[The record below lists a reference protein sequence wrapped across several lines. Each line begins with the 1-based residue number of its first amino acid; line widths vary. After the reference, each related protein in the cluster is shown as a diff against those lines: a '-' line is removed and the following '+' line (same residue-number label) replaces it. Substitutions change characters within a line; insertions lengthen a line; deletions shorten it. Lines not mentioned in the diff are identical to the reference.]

1 MANKLRRVWN
11 KSSVDVPHRCERER
25 YCLIYEK
32 NGDHSGSTKQA
43 PRRVSVE
50 ACAGTAS
57 GTSGWRHTTRFPSL
71 DDGEFHRV
79 DIGAL
84 GTVTAKLTGELE
96 AARKELVEQRQA
108 TQTPEQT

>member
-1 MANKLRRVWN
+1 MRRN
-11 KSSVDVPHRCERER
+11 SV
-25 YCLIYEK
+25 
-32 NGDHSGSTKQA
+32 
-43 PRRVSVE
+43 
-50 ACAGTAS
+50 
-57 GTSGWRHTTRFPSL
+57 RHKWLAAHARFPSL